1 MTDEEFN
8 RRMEFI
14 LEQQA
19 KFTTDIGELKSI
31 VAQFAKATLNRF
43 EATDSRLDDVD
54 ERISALVNSQIQTEE
69 NLKKT
74 DEALRNLIAVV
85 DRYFESQNGK
95 PEE

>member
-31 VAQFAKATLNRF
+31 VTQLAKATLNRF